1 MLPSRSTPG
10 GEFPKM
16 QSPSTLPAFAALARA
31 ELPTRHG
38 TFEAIVF
45 TVGEDPREHVALVH
59 GEVRGRE
66 RVLVRVH
73 SECLTG
79 EAFGSL
85 KCDCG
90 AQLDNA
96 MREVVRRGSGVVIYL
111 RQEGRGIGL
120 ANKIRAYALQ
130 AQGADTVD
138 ANRLLGLPDDARTYE
153 AAAALL
159 EYLQI
164 RSIELITNNPAKVE
178 ALENLGVRID
188 ARVPSLVPVG
198 EHARR
203 YLEVKRDRMHHLLPV
218 EQRPAVPQSVA
229 HAGSRRGG
237 S

>member
-1 MLPSRSTPG
+1 MHAANHLPPLT
-10 GEFPKM
+10 
-16 QSPSTLPAFAALARA
+16 ALARA
-31 ELPTRHG
+31 ELPTEHG
-38 TFEAIVF
+38 TFEALVF
-45 TVGEDPREHVALVH
+45 TTGDDPREHVALVH
-59 GEVRGRE
+59 GEVKGGE
-66 RVLVRVH
+66 RVAVRVH

-90 AQLDNA
+90 AQLDSA
-96 MREVVRRGSGVVIYL
+96 MREVVKRGRGVVLYL

-153 AAAALL
+153 AAAAALHHL
-159 EYLQI
+159 GI

-178 ALENLGVRID
+178 ALESLGVQVA
-188 ARVPSLVPVG
+188 ARLPSLVPVG

-203 YLEVKRDRMHHLLPV
+203 YLDVKRQRMRHLLP
-218 EQRPAVPQSVA
+218 ERPAIPQSVA

-237 S
+237 EG

>member
-1 MLPSRSTPG
+1 
-10 GEFPKM
+10 M
-16 QSPSTLPAFAALARA
+16 QSPNHLPPLTALARS
-31 ELPTRHG
+31 ELPTEHG
-38 TFEAIVF
+38 VFEAIVF
-45 TVGEDPREHVALVH
+45 TVGDDPREHVALVH
-59 GEVRGRE
+59 GNVGGGEGVP
-66 RVLVRVH
+66 LRVH

-79 EAFGSL
+79 EAFSSL

-90 AQLDNA
+90 PQLDSA
-96 MREVVRRGSGVVIYL
+96 MREVVRRGKGVVLYL

-153 AAAALL
+153 SAAAMI
-159 EYLQI
+159 EYLGI

-178 ALENLGVRID
+178 ALEALGVQVAGRL
-188 ARVPSLVPVG
+188 PSLVPVG

-203 YLEVKRDRMHHLLPV
+203 YLEVKRERMHHMLP

-229 HAGSRRGG
+229 HAGSRRGN

>member
-1 MLPSRSTPG
+1 
-10 GEFPKM
+10 M
-16 QSPSTLPAFAALARA
+16 QSPNHLPPFTALARA
-31 ELPTRHG
+31 ELPTEQG
-38 TFEAIVF
+38 VFEAIVF
-45 TVGEDPREHVALVH
+45 TVGDDPREHVALVH
-59 GEVRGRE
+59 GEVKDAE
-66 RVLVRVH
+66 RVPVRVH

-90 AQLDNA
+90 PQLDSA
-96 MREVVRRGSGVVIYL
+96 MREVVRRGGGVILYL

-153 AAAALL
+153 AAAAALH
-159 EYLQI
+159 YLRV
-164 RSIELITNNPAKVE
+164 RSVELITNNPAKVE
-178 ALENLGVRID
+178 ALESLGVPVV
-188 ARVPSLVPVG
+188 ARLPSLVPVG

-203 YLEVKRDRMHHLLPV
+203 YLEVKRDRMHHLLP

-229 HAGSRRGG
+229 HAGSRRGN